1 MDNLYQKLKDNLTP
15 SQTGV
20 IDYEGEHSRYQINN
34 NKGSKILIKNIHFL
48 FTCDEAEKLQAHQ
61 NYSIAIKDGTI
72 IEAGVADTIKS
83 ENFDIIYD
91 AGKRGGTVV
100 TPGFINTHAHP
111 PMYLMRSAMMLD
123 EGEGIDETIAAMPSW
138 ERAMTDEDFTI
149 SAIGD
154 LSEQQKYGITATLSH
169 YNCFY
174 PIEYAAT
181 LTKQNL
187 INAISVVSNAHPEN
201 SPELI
206 KQLLPEIKKAHSKLA
221 IALHYPHKATA
232 EILDKVKKLI
242 EDNNLLF
249 TCHFAES
256 EQVAQT
262 CVENHGLRETALL
275 EKYGLLN
282 KNTIL
287 SHAIHVNDEEIKKL
301 IKNKV
306 GISHLPTSNTIHK
319 SGVFP
324 FWKFYDN
331 GGREFITLGTDG
343 VVSKSR
349 LDLLTESYQTR
360 ITHLYDRTVKFGS
373 LFKMMTV
380 NAARVLNMPD
390 RGRIIK
396 GQKAD
401 LVFWKLRDRG
411 TIPYDESNPMTILG
425 NIITHGGRVVRDLMI
440 NGQFVIKNRRH
451 QLIDETKLLSEL
463 QEHHMKMR
471 ERVVK
476 QK

>member
-1 MDNLYQKLKDNLTP
+1 MSNLFKKLQSDLTP
-15 SQTGV
+15 KQTGV
-20 IDYEGEHSRYQINN
+20 IDYEGDHSRYKINN
-34 NKGSKILIKNIHFL
+34 SRGNKILIKNIPFL
-48 FTCDEAEKLQAHQ
+48 FTCDENEKLRVFQ
-61 NYSIAIKDGTI
+61 NQSII
-72 IEAGVADTIKS
+72 IENGIITGVEAKPVS
-83 ENFDIIYD
+83 ANNFDIIYD

-123 EGEGIDETIAAMPSW
+123 EGEDIDDTIAAMPKW
-138 ERAMTDEDFTI
+138 ERAMNEEDFAI
-149 SAIGD
+149 STIGD
-154 LSEQQKYGITATLSH
+154 LSEQQKYGITTTLSH
-169 YNCFY
+169 YNFFN
-174 PIEYAAT
+174 PLEYAAA

-187 INAISVVSNAHPEN
+187 INAISVVSNARPEN

-206 KQLLPEIKKAHSKLA
+206 KQLLPEMDKSHSRLA

-232 EILDKVKKLI
+232 KILDEVKELVEKHG
-242 EDNNLLF
+242 LLF

-256 EQVAQT
+256 EQVVKT
-262 CVENHGLRETALL
+262 CLEKHGLSEVELL
-275 EKYGLLN
+275 EKHGLLN
-282 KNTIL
+282 SNTIL
-287 SHAIHVNDEEIKKL
+287 SHAIYLTDREIKKL

-319 SGVFP
+319 SGTFP

-349 LDLLTESYQTR
+349 LDLLTEAYQTR
-360 ITHLYDRTVKFGS
+360 LTHLYDRTVKFGS

-380 NAARVLNMPD
+380 NAARILNMPD
-390 RGRIIK
+390 RGRIVK

-411 TIPYDESNPMTILG
+411 TIPYDEGDPMTILG
-425 NIITHGGRVVRDLMI
+425 NIITHGGRVVRDLMV
-440 NGQFVIKNRRH
+440 NGEFVIKNRRH
-451 QLIDETKLLSEL
+451 QLIDESKLLSEL
-463 QEHHMKMR
+463 QEHHMAMR
-471 ERVVK
+471 EKVGN
-476 QK
+476 

>member
-1 MDNLYQKLKDNLTP
+1 MSNIFQKLQSELTP
-15 SQTGV
+15 LSKNNTHNSDHG
-20 IDYEGEHSRYQINN
+20 RYQINN
-34 NKGSKILIKNIHFL
+34 LEGKRILIKNIPFL
-48 FTCDEAEKLQAHQ
+48 FTCDENEKLKAHQ
-61 NYSIAIKDGTI
+61 KQSIVVQDDKI
-72 IEAGVADTIKS
+72 IDVNDADKITE

-91 AGKRGGTVV
+91 AGKRGGIVV

-123 EGEGIDETIAAMPSW
+123 EGEGIDEAIAAMPKW
-138 ERAMTDEDFTI
+138 ERAMNDEDFAI

-154 LSEQQKYGITATLSH
+154 LSEQQKYGITTTFSH
-169 YNCFY
+169 YGIFN
-174 PIEYAAT
+174 PIEEAT
-181 LTKQNL
+181 KITQQNI
-187 INAISVVSNAHPEN
+187 INALSVVSNTHPEN
-201 SPELI
+201 SPDTISELL
-206 KQLLPEIKKAHSKLA
+206 KNKDDFKSEIA

-232 EILDKVKKLI
+232 EILDQVKKLI
-242 EDNNLLF
+242 DENNLLF

-256 EQVAQT
+256 EQVVNK
-262 CVENHGLRETALL
+262 CLEKHGLRETELL
-275 EKYGLLN
+275 EKHGLLN
-282 KNTIL
+282 NKAIL
-287 SHAIHVNDEEIKKL
+287 SHVIHVNDEEIKKL

-319 SGVFP
+319 SGTFP

-360 ITHLYDRTVKFGS
+360 MTHLHDRTVKFGS

-380 NAARVLNMPD
+380 NAARVLNMPN

-396 GQKAD
+396 GQQAD

-411 TIPYDESNPMTILG
+411 TMPYDENDPITILG

-440 NGQFVIKNRRH
+440 NGEFIIRSRRH
-451 QLIDETKLLSEL
+451 QLIDETKLLSQL
-463 QEHHMKMR
+463 QEHHMEMR
-471 ERVVK
+471 KRVEE
-476 QK
+476 